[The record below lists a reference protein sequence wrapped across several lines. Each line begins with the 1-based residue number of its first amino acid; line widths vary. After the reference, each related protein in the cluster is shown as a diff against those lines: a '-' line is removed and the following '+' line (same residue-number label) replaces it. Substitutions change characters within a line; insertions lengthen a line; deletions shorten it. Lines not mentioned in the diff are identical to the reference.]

1 MIELPRFPKRP
12 GYQKGRCQDRHSI
25 AEPAYFRYNYHAKVI
40 FRKKIN
46 FFTQETYHSFNPP
59 RDASVSSLSTL
70 RSNGLRLVDPNSIPG
85 SQESSMSVR
94 EHREQAQQ
102 SLRVAVLTVSDTR
115 TLENDLGGNL
125 IQSLLEQAGHQVSD
139 RRIVQDECQ
148 AIRVVAKGLLEAP
161 QVDALLVT
169 GGTGLAARDQT
180 TEAIEALYDAM
191 IPGYGELFR
200 MLSYQEIGAAAML
213 SRASGGRH
221 GKQVV
226 LTMPGSP
233 AGVQLA
239 MEKLIVPEL
248 PHLVH
253 HAGK

>member
-1 MIELPRFPKRP
+1 
-12 GYQKGRCQDRHSI
+12 
-25 AEPAYFRYNYHAKVI
+25 
-40 FRKKIN
+40 
-46 FFTQETYHSFNPP
+46 
-59 RDASVSSLSTL
+59 
-70 RSNGLRLVDPNSIPG
+70 
-85 SQESSMSVR
+85 MSVR
-94 EHREQAQQ
+94 EHRQQAQK
-102 SLRVAVLTVSDTR
+102 SLHVAVLTVSDTR
-115 TLENDLGGNL
+115 TLDTDLGGNL

-139 RRIVQDECQ
+139 RRIVKDERD
-148 AIRVVAKGLLEAP
+148 AINAVAKELLAGP
-161 QVDALLVT
+161 DVDALLVT

-180 TEAIEALYDAM
+180 TEAIEALYDGT

-200 MLSYQEIGAAAML
+200 MLSYQEIGPASML

-221 GKQVV
+221 GQQVV

-239 MEKLIVPEL
+239 MEKLIIPEL

>member
-1 MIELPRFPKRP
+1 
-12 GYQKGRCQDRHSI
+12 
-25 AEPAYFRYNYHAKVI
+25 
-40 FRKKIN
+40 
-46 FFTQETYHSFNPP
+46 
-59 RDASVSSLSTL
+59 
-70 RSNGLRLVDPNSIPG
+70 
-85 SQESSMSVR
+85 MSVKD
-94 EHREQAQQ
+94 HREQAEQC
-102 SLRVAVLTVSDTR
+102 LTVAILTVSDTR
-115 TLENDLGGNL
+115 TFENDLGGNL
-125 IQSLLEQAGHQVSD
+125 IQSLLEQAGHQISE
-139 RRIVQDECQ
+139 RRIVKDQSQ
-148 AIRVVAKGLLEAP
+148 AIRVVATQLLEAP
-161 QVDALLVT
+161 GVDALLVT

-180 TEAIEALYDAM
+180 TEAIEGLYDAV

-221 GKQVV
+221 GQQVV

-239 MEKLIVPEL
+239 MEKLIIPEL

>member
-1 MIELPRFPKRP
+1 LIKEFL
-12 GYQKGRCQDRHSI
+12 
-25 AEPAYFRYNYHAKVI
+25 
-40 FRKKIN
+40 
-46 FFTQETYHSFNPP
+46 
-59 RDASVSSLSTL
+59 
-70 RSNGLRLVDPNSIPG
+70 
-85 SQESSMSVR
+85 MSVR
-94 EHREQAQQ
+94 EHREQAEQ
-102 SLRVAVLTVSDTR
+102 SLCVAVLTVSDTR
-115 TLENDLGGNL
+115 TPENDLGGNL
-125 IQSLLEQAGHQVSD
+125 IQSLLEQAGHQVSQ
-139 RRIVQDECQ
+139 RRIVKDESQ
-148 AIRVVAKGLLEAP
+148 AICSSAREMLGVPG
-161 QVDALLVT
+161 VDALLVT

-180 TEAIEALYDAM
+180 TEAIESLYDAT

-221 GKQVV
+221 GQQVI

>member
-1 MIELPRFPKRP
+1 
-12 GYQKGRCQDRHSI
+12 
-25 AEPAYFRYNYHAKVI
+25 
-40 FRKKIN
+40 
-46 FFTQETYHSFNPP
+46 
-59 RDASVSSLSTL
+59 
-70 RSNGLRLVDPNSIPG
+70 
-85 SQESSMSVR
+85 MSVQ
-94 EHREQAQQ
+94 EHREKAPVC
-102 SLRVAVLTVSDTR
+102 LRVAVLTVSDTR
-115 TLENDLGGNL
+115 TFENDLGGNL
-125 IQSLLEQAGHQVSD
+125 IQSLMEQAGHVVVG
-139 RRIVQDECQ
+139 REIVRDEVE
-148 AIRVVAKGLLEAP
+148 AIRLCALRLLGGRGDEPEAE
-161 QVDALLVT
+161 ALLVT

-200 MLSYQEIGAAAML
+200 MLSYHDIGPAAML
-213 SRASGGRH
+213 SRASGGRR
-221 GKQVV
+221 GKQVL

>member
-1 MIELPRFPKRP
+1 
-12 GYQKGRCQDRHSI
+12 
-25 AEPAYFRYNYHAKVI
+25 
-40 FRKKIN
+40 
-46 FFTQETYHSFNPP
+46 
-59 RDASVSSLSTL
+59 
-70 RSNGLRLVDPNSIPG
+70 
-85 SQESSMSVR
+85 MSVE
-94 EHREQAQQ
+94 EHRNQA
-102 SLRVAVLTVSDTR
+102 SANLLVAVLTVSDTR

-125 IQSLLEQAGHQVSD
+125 IQSLLEQAGYRVSC
-139 RRIVQDECQ
+139 RRIVKDECE
-148 AIRVVAKGLLEAP
+148 AIRSVARELLEETG
-161 QVDALLVT
+161 VDALLVT

-180 TEAIEALYDAM
+180 TEAIEALYDAS

-200 MLSYQEIGAAAML
+200 MLSYQEIGPASML

-221 GKQVV
+221 GEQVV